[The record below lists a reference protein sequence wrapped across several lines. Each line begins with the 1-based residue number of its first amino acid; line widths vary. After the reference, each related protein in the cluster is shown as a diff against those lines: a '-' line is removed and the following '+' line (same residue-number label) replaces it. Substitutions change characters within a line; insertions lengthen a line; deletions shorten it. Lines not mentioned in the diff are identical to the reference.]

1 MKVRT
6 AEFVTSAPDLA
17 SCPDW
22 AKSEFAFIGR
32 SNVGKSSLLNLL
44 AGRKDLAR
52 VSATPGATQLINFF
66 EINGD
71 WALVDLPGYGYSKTP
86 QSVRESFHRAA
97 SDYLSQRE
105 NLRCVFV
112 LIDARLPPQRIDLE
126 FCGWL
131 ADGGIP
137 FVLAFTKTDKLK
149 AGKVATNVA
158 GFLAALAE
166 VCGGEPRTFLCST
179 RTQAG
184 KKEVLQFIGQ
194 ALE

>member
-1 MKVRT
+1 MKVRS
-6 AEFVTSAPDLA
+6 ADFVTSAPDLE
-17 SCPDW
+17 SCPEW
-22 AKSEFAFIGR
+22 AKAEFAFIGR

-66 EINGD
+66 EVNGD

-86 QSVRESFHRAA
+86 QQVREGFHRAV

-112 LIDARLPPQRIDLE
+112 LVDSRLPPQKIDLE

-131 ADGGIP
+131 AEGGLP

-149 AGKVATNVA
+149 TGKVTANVGA
-158 GFLAALAE
+158 FLAALAE
-166 VCGGEPRTFLCST
+166 VCTGEPRTFLCST
-179 RTQAG
+179 KTQAG
-184 KKEVLQFIGQ
+184 KKEVLQFIGK